1 MHQAV
6 AACRA
11 SLTLVHKW
19 RANMG
24 HDQEAPM
31 PNTQFRISTFGESTD
46 ETTITQPNNVTTLNQ
61 DSTEQEEQC
70 LETIPSNGFAEEIEV
85 YFDTIDGKR
94 DLTCS
99 AFDGL
104 RGVEIALSAI
114 RETIE

>member
-19 RANMG
+19 RANMD

-31 PNTQFRISTFGESTD
+31 PNTQFRISTFGESSD

-61 DSTEQEEQC
+61 DSTEQEEH
-70 LETIPSNGFAEEIEV
+70 
-85 YFDTIDGKR
+85 R
-94 DLTCS
+94 DATPVDRHVAGHKAVASCTLVCDS
-99 AFDGL
+99 
-104 RGVEIALSAI
+104 
-114 RETIE
+114 